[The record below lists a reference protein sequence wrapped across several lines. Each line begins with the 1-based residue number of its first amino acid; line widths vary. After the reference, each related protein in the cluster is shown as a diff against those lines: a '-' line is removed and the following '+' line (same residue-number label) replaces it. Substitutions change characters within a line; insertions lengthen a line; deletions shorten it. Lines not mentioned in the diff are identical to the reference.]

1 MYGKTAMELRNVE
14 DITSESHDPGSQ
26 KPQRQKIAI
35 ITFCILSLTS
45 AGLVMIIYY
54 ALRSTTVSNPK
65 SNVTPFEAFNSA
77 YCKFKNDSEIIIDEG
92 CDFFGIVGDDICDDI
107 ANTKSCGFDFGD
119 CCIHENDRNSCQNCI
134 CYIDTT
140 IHNTFLDFA
149 CLNKL
154 SMTLMED
161 WIYARLGDGY
171 CDLESNLKK
180 YDFDLG
186 DCCIDQVDCF
196 NLGNII
202 CYIHTH

>member
-1 MYGKTAMELRNVE
+1 MPLIKSRRKQTQKCQNILFRTEVIIVSLIFIFCATFVFIGYYSFLRN
-14 DITSESHDPGSQ
+14 DS
-26 KPQRQKIAI
+26 K
-35 ITFCILSLTS
+35 
-45 AGLVMIIYY
+45 
-54 ALRSTTVSNPK
+54 RSVIEQAK
-65 SNVTPFEAFNSA
+65 Q
-77 YCKFKNDSEIIIDEG
+77 NDSEIIIDEG

-107 ANTKSCGFDFGD
+107 ANTKSCGYDFGD

-202 CYIHTH
+202 HHIHTH